1 MKRIV
6 SLLLVLLMAVCML
19 TACGGSKDE
28 PKEQSQS
35 AGASVDS
42 LKTIGDIIEAAPED
56 LQSAVYED
64 KVVYAFKMGDNYY
77 RAIAAISKEDS
88 DAYMKVDFADEDYQE
103 QQNKIVAPL
112 KIDKI
117 EDLSDQLIS
126 QEELDK
132 LVGKTGKELVED
144 GWTYNGSYFLEE
156 MQFELNKG
164 PFVYMFVFDGSVDE
178 KDYEDY
184 DAEKGTRD
192 MKVKSAS
199 FSALGDATNIEE

>member
-1 MKRIV
+1 MKKV
-6 SLLLVLLMAVCML
+6 LSLVLVLLMAVCML
-19 TACGGSKDE
+19 TACGGSKEE
-28 PKEQSQS
+28 PKEQS
-35 AGASVDS
+35 AGASVES

-184 DAEKGTRD
+184 DAEKGTRN

>member
-1 MKRIV
+1 MKRV
-6 SLLLVLLMAVCML
+6 LSLLLVLLMTVCML

-28 PKEQSQS
+28 PKEQS
-35 AGASVDS
+35 AGESVDS

-56 LQSAVYED
+56 IQSAVYED

-88 DAYMKVDFADEDYQE
+88 DAYMKIDYADEDYEE

-112 KIDKI
+112 KIDNI
-117 EDLSDQLIS
+117 EDLNDQIIS

-132 LVGKTGKELVED
+132 LVGKTGKELVKD

-164 PFVYMFVFDGSVDE
+164 PFVYTFTFDGKVDE
-178 KDYEDY
+178 KDYDDY
-184 DAEKGTRD
+184 DAEKGTKD
-192 MKVKSAS
+192 MKVKSAA
-199 FSALGDATNIEE
+199 FSSIGDATNIEE

>member
-1 MKRIV
+1 
-6 SLLLVLLMAVCML
+6 
-19 TACGGSKDE
+19 
-28 PKEQSQS
+28 
-35 AGASVDS
+35 
-42 LKTIGDIIEAAPED
+42 
-56 LQSAVYED
+56 
-64 KVVYAFKMGDNYY
+64 MGDNFY

>member
-28 PKEQSQS
+28 PKEKS

-64 KVVYAFKMGDNYY
+64 KVVYAFKMGDNFY

-192 MKVKSAS
+192 MKVKSAT

>member
-1 MKRIV
+1 MKRV
-6 SLLLVLLMAVCML
+6 LSLLLVLLMAVCML

-28 PKEQSQS
+28 PKEKS

-64 KVVYAFKMGDNYY
+64 KVVYAFKMGDNFY

>member
-28 PKEQSQS
+28 PKEKS
-35 AGASVDS
+35 AGVSVDS

-64 KVVYAFKMGDNYY
+64 KVVYAFKMGDNFY

>member
-28 PKEQSQS
+28 PKEKS

-42 LKTIGDIIEAAPED
+42 FKTIGDIIEAAPED

-64 KVVYAFKMGDNYY
+64 KVVYAFKMGDNFY